1 MHPEDIR
8 QKAAGYNSAGAEP
21 TPESR
26 KRARQLTNQQRRAQ
40 SLRNHLFR
48 ENFMDTHR
56 QTKQMY
62 SLSDQLHFFTRLIII
77 ILMIPAVAGLL
88 VTAFYTVSF
97 QRSVSLMGRVAALR
111 PVVEDEIPEQLWS
124 VIAGRSSFEE
134 SGVNE
139 AIKKVDDE
147 LDDFLKQVPKDS
159 STRVSVIRRTM
170 NTLSSY
176 AEQIEQE
183 MADPDI
189 PVTTSES
196 TLEEV
201 RSVSILVGNML
212 EDFIEDEV
220 LEVYRKTQS
229 FQTTVR
235 YVIDVGVFLLIGALL
250 VTGWAAR
257 RQTQS
262 IHSAIGSLEQFTR
275 ELASGNLQARV
286 DTNQVEELAGLTR
299 DVNAMASQL
308 EALVEQNRLE
318 QENLKKAELRTLQA
332 QINPHFL
339 YNTLDTI
346 VWQAQ
351 SGKNEEVV
359 AMTKSLSDF
368 FRNSLSSGEDWVTV
382 EQELRHLKG
391 YLSIQ
396 KTRYR
401 DILNYEVEADPEM
414 NNHMIL
420 KLLLQPLVENALYHG
435 IKYKRGGGTI
445 SVRGFLQDNM
455 LCFEVRDTG
464 NGMTPERLEEVREA
478 MRLGRQMHRDP
489 NEPEP
494 GGGFG
499 LYNVDQRIR
508 LYYNLDHG
516 LQIESGPEG
525 TAISFKVPA
534 LAGKPTDG

>member
-40 SLRNHLFR
+40 LLRNHLFR

-235 YVIDVGVFLLIGALL
+235 YVIGVGVFLLIGALL

>member
-1 MHPEDIR
+1 MNKQR
-8 QKAAGYNSAGAEP
+8 Q
-21 TPESR
+21 T
-26 KRARQLTNQQRRAQ
+26 RQMQ
-40 SLRNHLFR
+40 SL
-48 ENFMDTHR
+48 
-56 QTKQMY
+56 
-62 SLSDQLHFFTRLIII
+62 SAQLHFFTRMIMI
-77 ILMIPAVAGLL
+77 ILLIPAVVGLM
-88 VTAFYTVSF
+88 VTAFYTLSF
-97 QRSVSLMGRVAALR
+97 RRSVSLMGRVAALR

-139 AIKKVDDE
+139 AIRSVDDE
-147 LDDFLKQVPKDS
+147 LDEFLSQVPEDS
-159 STRVSVIRRTM
+159 STRVTVIRRTM
-170 NTLSSY
+170 NTLSAY
-176 AEQIEQE
+176 AEQIEEE
-183 MADPDI
+183 MADPDV
-189 PVTTSES
+189 PVTASET

-201 RSVSILVGNML
+201 RSVANLVGNML

-220 LEVYRKTQS
+220 LEVYLKTQS
-229 FQTTVR
+229 FQRTVR
-235 YVIDVGVFLLIGALL
+235 YVIGAGVLLLIGALL
-250 VTGWAAR
+250 VTGWAGR

-262 IHSAIGSLEQFTR
+262 IRSAVGSLEQFTR

-286 DTNQVEELAGLTR
+286 DTNQVEEMAGLTR
-299 DVNAMASQL
+299 DVNAMASRL
-308 EALVEQNRLE
+308 EALVEQNRVE

-368 FRNSLSSGEDWVTV
+368 FRSSLSSGEDWVTV
-382 EQELRHLKG
+382 EQELRHLNG

-445 SVRGFLQDNM
+445 YVRGFLADGL
-455 LCFEVRDTG
+455 LCFVVRDTG
-464 NGMTPERLEEVREA
+464 NGMTVERLEEVREA

-489 NEPEP
+489 NDVEP

-516 LQIESGPEG
+516 LHIESGSEG
-525 TAISFKVPA
+525 TAISFRVPA
-534 LAGKPTDG
+534 LTGKPDEK

>member
-1 MHPEDIR
+1 MVQPSQKR
-8 QKAAGYNSAGAEP
+8 QP
-21 TPESR
+21 
-26 KRARQLTNQQRRAQ
+26 Q
-40 SLRNHLFR
+40 SL
-48 ENFMDTHR
+48 
-56 QTKQMY
+56 
-62 SLSDQLHFFTRLIII
+62 SAQLHFFTRMIMI
-77 ILMIPAVAGLL
+77 ILMIPAVGSLL
-88 VTAFYTVSF
+88 VTAFYAVSF
-97 QRSVSLMGRVAALR
+97 QRSVSLMGKVAALR
-111 PVVEDEIPEQLWS
+111 PVVEEEIPEMLWS
-124 VIAGRSSFEE
+124 VIAGRSTFEG
-134 SGVNE
+134 SGVE
-139 AIKKVDDE
+139 DAIRDVDDQ
-147 LDDFLKQVPKDS
+147 LDTFLEQVPEDDS
-159 STRVSVIRRTM
+159 PRIMVVRRTM

-176 AEQIEQE
+176 AEQIKEE
-183 MADPDI
+183 MADPNI
-189 PVTTSES
+189 PVTVSES

-201 RSVSILVGNML
+201 RSVANLVGNML
-212 EDFIEDEV
+212 EDFIEDEALAV
-220 LEVYRKTQS
+220 NRKTRS
-229 FQTTVR
+229 FQKTFLYMTGT
-235 YVIDVGVFLLIGALL
+235 GVLLLVGALL
-250 VTGWAAR
+250 VTGWAGR
-257 RQTQS
+257 RETQS
-262 IHSAIGSLEQFTR
+262 IRSAIGSIEQFTR

-299 DVNAMASQL
+299 DVNAMASRL
-308 EALVEQNRLE
+308 EDLVAQNRLE

-368 FRNSLSSGEDWVTV
+368 FRNSLSSGEDWVRV
-382 EQELRHLKG
+382 EQEMRHLNG

-401 DILNYEVEADPEM
+401 DILNYTVDADPEI
-414 NNHMIL
+414 NQYVIL

-445 SVRGFLQDNM
+445 FVRGYLEDNM

-464 NGMTPERLEEVREA
+464 NGMTPERLEEVRDA
-478 MRLGRQMHRDP
+478 MRLGRQIHRDP

-508 LYYNLDHG
+508 LYYNLDRG
-516 LQIESGPEG
+516 LDIESGPDG
-525 TAISFKVPA
+525 TKISFRVPA
-534 LAGKPTDG
+534 LTIKQQI